1 MLEDRY
7 TVVFRR
13 DGKFYVALCL
23 ELNVSSQGESLEE
36 AKENIADA
44 IHEYMSYMQD
54 NDLLDEIQPVPFEIL
69 REFLLEG
76 LGDTE
81 STGMEVWAVAA

>member
-1 MLEDRY
+1 MEEDRY
-7 TVVFRR
+7 TIVFRR

-23 ELNVSSQGESLEE
+23 ELNVSSQGDSLEE

-44 IHEYMSYMQD
+44 VRKYLSYMQEH
-54 NDLLDEIQPVPFEIL
+54 NLLGEIQPVPFGVL

-76 LGDTE
+76 LEDTE

>member
-23 ELNVSSQGESLEE
+23 ELNVLSQGESLEE

-44 IHEYMSYMQD
+44 IREYLSYMQE
-54 NDLLDEIQPVPFEIL
+54 NNLLGEIQPVPFGVLSGFISV
-69 REFLLEG
+69 G
-76 LGDTE
+76 SGH
-81 STGMEVWAVAA
+81 

>member
-1 MLEDRY
+1 MLEDKY

-44 IHEYMSYMQD
+44 IHEYLSYMQED
-54 NDLLDEIQPVPFEIL
+54 NLLDEIQPVPF
-69 REFLLEG
+69 G
-76 LGDTE
+76 VLGDFILVG
-81 STGMEVWAVAA
+81 SIH

>member
-1 MLEDRY
+1 MEDKY

-13 DGKFYVALCL
+13 DGKFYVALCI

-36 AKENIADA
+36 ARENIADA
-44 IHEYMSYMQD
+44 IHEYLSYMQD

-81 STGMEVWAVAA
+81 STGMEVCAVAA

>member
-1 MLEDRY
+1 MLEDKY

-23 ELNVSSQGESLEE
+23 ELNVASQGESLEE

-44 IHEYMSYMQD
+44 IHEYLSYMQE
-54 NDLLDEIQPVPFEIL
+54 NNLLGEIQPVPFEIL

-76 LGDTE
+76 LEDTE
-81 STGMEVWAVAA
+81 STGMEVWAIAA

>member
-1 MLEDRY
+1 MVEDRY

-44 IHEYMSYMQD
+44 HHEYLSYMQE
-54 NDLLDEIQPVPFEIL
+54 NNLLGEIQPVPFGVLSDFISV
-69 REFLLEG
+69 G
-76 LGDTE
+76 G
-81 STGMEVWAVAA
+81 GH

>member
-44 IHEYMSYMQD
+44 IQEYLSYMQD
-54 NDLLDEIQPVPFEIL
+54 NDLLDEIHPVPFGVL

>member
-1 MLEDRY
+1 MLEDKY

-36 AKENIADA
+36 AKDNIADA
-44 IHEYMSYMQD
+44 IREYLSYMRE
-54 NDLLDEIQPVPFEIL
+54 NNLLGEIRPVPFEV
-69 REFLLEG
+69 
-76 LGDTE
+76 LGDFI
-81 STGMEVWAVAA
+81 SVGSVH

>member
-1 MLEDRY
+1 MLDDRY
-7 TVVFRR
+7 AVVFRR

-44 IHEYMSYMQD
+44 IHEYLSYMQD
-54 NDLLDEIQPVPFEIL
+54 NNLLGEIQPVPFEV
-69 REFLLEG
+69 
-76 LGDTE
+76 LGDFI
-81 STGMEVWAVAA
+81 SVGSVH

>member
-13 DGKFYVALCL
+13 DGRFYVALCL

-36 AKENIADA
+36 AKENISDA
-44 IHEYMSYMQD
+44 IHEYLSYMQE
-54 NDLLDEIQPVPFEIL
+54 NKLLGEIRPVPFGVL

-81 STGMEVWAVAA
+81 STMEVWAVAA

>member
-1 MLEDRY
+1 M
-7 TVVFRR
+7 
-13 DGKFYVALCL
+13 
-23 ELNVSSQGESLEE
+23 SSQGESLEE

-44 IHEYMSYMQD
+44 IHEYLSYMQES
-54 NDLLDEIQPVPFEIL
+54 NLLGEIQLVPFGVL

-81 STGMEVWAVAA
+81 SIEMEVWAVAA

>member
-23 ELNVSSQGESLEE
+23 ELNVLSQGESLEE

-44 IHEYMSYMQD
+44 IREYLSYMQE
-54 NDLLDEIQPVPFEIL
+54 NNLLGEIQPVPFEVLDDFISV
-69 REFLLEG
+69 G
-76 LGDTE
+76 SGH
-81 STGMEVWAVAA
+81 

>member
-23 ELNVSSQGESLEE
+23 ELNVSSQGESSKE

-44 IHEYMSYMQD
+44 IGEYLSYMQE
-54 NDLLDEIQPVPFEIL
+54 NHLLGEIHPVPFEVL

-76 LGDTE
+76 LGGAE
-81 STGMEVWAVAA
+81 STEMEVWAVAA